1 VNILNLLAALT
12 AAHARGVP
20 FADLVEFVPRLLPV
34 PGRFSPS
41 MRVSLSL

>member
-20 FADLVEFVPRLLPV
+20 FADLVESVPRSSRFPAA
-34 PGRFSPS
+34 FSPS
-41 MRVSLSL
+41 MRASPSP